1 MSVVSSDSQSFAS
14 LNPEERLKK
23 YKEFLASLEREDA
36 AEQHRH
42 AGRPSGPQPKVTSAR
57 QESARTDS
65 HDGHETASLKP
76 CGAVSGRQK
85 EPDTKTVEER
95 NRVLLRVK
103 QRAVESEIDEVRR
116 EKAQLERKLERGHIK
131 QEAYQQELEQL
142 VKRGQTLLRRRLDV
156 AKELSEVVDD

>member
-42 AGRPSGPQPKVTSAR
+42 VGHRSGSQPKVAPAR

-65 HDGHETASLKP
+65 HDGHEAASLKP
-76 CGAVSGRQK
+76 CGGVSGRQK
-85 EPDTKTVEER
+85 EPEAKAAEER

-103 QRAVESEIDEVRR
+103 QRAVESEIDEIRR
-116 EKAQLERKLERGHIK
+116 EKAQLERNLERGHIK
-131 QEAYQQELEQL
+131 QEAYQQELEEL

>member
-1 MSVVSSDSQSFAS
+1 VTSESESFAY

-36 AEQHRH
+36 AERHRH
-42 AGRPSGPQPKVTSAR
+42 AGRPSGPQPKVAPAR
-57 QESARTDS
+57 QESARADS
-65 HDGHETASLKP
+65 HDGRGIPSLKLR
-76 CGAVSGRQK
+76 GTVSGRQK
-85 EPDTKTVEER
+85 ESEAKAGDER

-142 VKRGQTLLRRRLDV
+142 VKRGQALLRRRLDV
-156 AKELSEVVDD
+156 AKELSEVVED